1 MTSKKDLGALGMAVD
16 KTPSWVLGMVGSAV
30 MLVLV
35 VTFALNT
42 TGLNGALQKYIE
54 IQVEATGQQVQAL
67 KTLNAEVRDLTVRV
81 TAIEKENVRFHKV
94 GTK

>member
-1 MTSKKDLGALGMAVD
+1 MTTKKELGVLAMAVN
-16 KTPSWVLGMVGSAV
+16 KTPSWVLGVIGSLI

-67 KTLNAEVRDLTVRV
+67 RALNAEVKELDMRV
-81 TAIEKENVRFHKV
+81 TAIEKESVRFRKHLEK
-94 GTK
+94 